1 MKELLEEWR
10 EFLEGDKDLL
20 TEVGT
25 CHSST
30 TGRWSSCEKDAVY
43 SLSKRA
49 AEDNNIDPSYI
60 QRGTVTKTE
69 KGKPPKLKTK
79 FGVNSSS
86 KEAGRIAIPSGRDI
100 DARFSVSKY
109 PERYEETKDQK
120 HDPNWPSSKKIKRD
134 RSYGKPNR
142 KNHFHGYEEMNWLSR
157 GLGHGVLE
165 ELEKS
170 GVSLRQ
176 FVEALVEAFGTT
188 AKVEEQAQGAL
199 QAKCRSIGLITIGEA
214 QKRILQSLNA
224 FAKAKDGKL
233 NEPIDK

>member
-1 MKELLEEWR
+1 
-10 EFLEGDKDLL
+10 
-20 TEVGT
+20 
-25 CHSST
+25 
-30 TGRWSSCEKDAVY
+30 
-43 SLSKRA
+43 
-49 AEDNNIDPSYI
+49 
-60 QRGTVTKTE
+60 
-69 KGKPPKLKTK
+69 
-79 FGVNSSS
+79 
-86 KEAGRIAIPSGRDI
+86 
-100 DARFSVSKY
+100 
-109 PERYEETKDQK
+109 
-120 HDPNWPSSKKIKRD
+120 
-134 RSYGKPNR
+134 
-142 KNHFHGYEEMNWLSR
+142 MNWLSR